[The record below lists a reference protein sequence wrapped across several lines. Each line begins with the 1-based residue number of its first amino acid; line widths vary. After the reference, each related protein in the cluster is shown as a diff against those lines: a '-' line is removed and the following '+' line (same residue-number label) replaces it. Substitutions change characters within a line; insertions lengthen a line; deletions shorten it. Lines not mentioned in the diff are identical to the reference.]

1 MLLAVL
7 MGTVVIS
14 RSGTGRVAVYIQQ
27 AESRSVEEV
36 PSVRSVHRITK
47 PSALQETRV
56 SGEKSTRLIRLADDR
71 LGRLR
76 LVIAHLSQ
84 VAKLKR
90 SQVGLTT
97 LSGDGEHPD
106 SANGNPLSVSS
117 ISILWELVS
126 RLVFC

>member
-7 MGTVVIS
+7 MDTVVIS
-14 RSGTGRVAVYIQQ
+14 RSGTGRVVVYIEQ

-36 PSVRSVHRITK
+36 PSVRIVHRITK

-56 SGEKSTRLIRLADDR
+56 SDEKSTQLIRLADDR

-76 LVIAHLSQ
+76 PVIAHLSK
-84 VAKLKR
+84 VANLKQ
-90 SQVGLTT
+90 SQAGLVT

-106 SANGNPLSVSS
+106 SANGNPLSVTF
-117 ISILWELVS
+117 ISMLWELLS